1 MKRNF
6 SFYVARRYMF
16 SKKSVGAINVI
27 SFISV
32 TGVAVATMALVIV
45 LSVFNGFHDLVASLF
60 TNFDPQIE
68 VVPAKGKTVNADAP
82 ELDKIRHLNFVDVA
96 TDVVEDQAIAVYGD
110 RQRMVTVMGVDEN
123 FDQLTRIG
131 DILYG
136 EGDFTLRVANL
147 YFGVPG
153 IRLAQDMGL
162 GARWADYLKIYAP
175 VRQGQ
180 LTDLDTPT
188 DGFVVDSLLSPGVV
202 FAVNQNKYDRD
213 RIITSIYFARQ
224 LFDQDGMLSSLQL
237 RLKPGTD
244 LAEAK
249 QEIKAAAGE
258 NFRVLDRFEQQE
270 DTFRIMQI
278 EKVLAYVFLTFILI
292 VACFNIISSLS
303 MLIIDKKDDINTLHN
318 LGASD
323 RQIVS
328 IFLYEGRIISA
339 VGALIGIGLGLAL
352 CGLQQAFGFVK
363 MGDSSGT
370 FIVNAYPRERSLRGC
385 ARSVHHRHPDRMGG
399 VVDSGAPSAPSDNGQ
414 KSNNINKSKE
424 NNEQETLFDSSSCC
438 PACRSD
444 GSSNANR
451 QRTDCAACGKGERR
465 TGCHPQRGLLEDD
478 FGFGV

>member
-32 TGVAVATMALVIV
+32 AGVAVGTMALVIV

-68 VVPAKGKTVNADAP
+68 VVPVKGKTVNADAP
-82 ELDKIRHLNFVDVA
+82 ELDRIRHLDFVDVA

-123 FDQLTRIG
+123 FDQLTNIS

-136 EGDFTLRVANL
+136 DGDFTLRVANL

-153 IRLAQDMGL
+153 IRLAQDLGL

-175 VRQGQ
+175 VRRGQ

-202 FAVNQNKYDRD
+202 YAVNQNKYDRD

-244 LAEAK
+244 LSTAK
-249 QEIKAAAGE
+249 REIKAAAGE
-258 NFRVLDRFEQQE
+258 KFRVLDRFEQQA

-303 MLIIDKKDDINTLHN
+303 MLIIDKKNDINTLHN
-318 LGASD
+318 LGAND
-323 RQIVS
+323 RQIQS

-363 MGDSSGT
+363 MGESSGT
-370 FIVNAYPRERSLRGC
+370 FIVNAYPV
-385 ARSVHHRHPDRMGG
+385 SVHYWDVL
-399 VVDSGAPSAPSDNGQ
+399 VVFITVILIGWAASW
-414 KSNNINKSKE
+414 I
-424 NNEQETLFDSSSCC
+424 
-438 PACRSD
+438 PARRLRKQIL
-444 GSSNANR
+444 NR
-451 QRTDCAACGKGERR
+451 IT
-465 TGCHPQRGLLEDD
+465 TS
-478 FGFGV
+478 

>member
-1 MKRNF
+1 MSTSQHLNISTSQHNTISTPQHFTITTHKIMKRNF

-32 TGVAVATMALVIV
+32 AGVAVGTMALVIV

-68 VVPAKGKTVNADAP
+68 VVPVKGKTINADAP
-82 ELDKIRHLNFVDVA
+82 ELDRIRHLDFVDVA

-123 FDQLTRIG
+123 FDQLTNIS

-136 EGDFTLRVANL
+136 DGDFTLRVANL

-153 IRLAQDMGL
+153 IRLAQDLGL
-162 GARWADYLKIYAP
+162 GARWTDYLKIYAP
-175 VRQGQ
+175 VRRGQ

-202 FAVNQNKYDRD
+202 YAVNQNKYDRD

-244 LAEAK
+244 LSTAK
-249 QEIKAAAGE
+249 RGIKAAAGE
-258 NFRVLDRFEQQE
+258 KFRVLDRFEQQA

-303 MLIIDKKDDINTLHN
+303 MLIIDKKNDINTLHN
-318 LGASD
+318 LGAND
-323 RQIVS
+323 RQIQS

-363 MGDSSGT
+363 MGESSGT
-370 FIVNAYPRERSLRGC
+370 FIVNAYPV
-385 ARSVHHRHPDRMGG
+385 SVHYWDVF
-399 VVDSGAPSAPSDNGQ
+399 VVFITVILIGWAASW
-414 KSNNINKSKE
+414 I
-424 NNEQETLFDSSSCC
+424 
-438 PACRSD
+438 PARRLRKQIL
-444 GSSNANR
+444 NR
-451 QRTDCAACGKGERR
+451 IT
-465 TGCHPQRGLLEDD
+465 TP
-478 FGFGV
+478 

>member
-6 SFYVARRYMF
+6 SFYIARRYMF

-32 TGVAVATMALVIV
+32 AGVAVGTMALVIV

-68 VVPAKGKTVNADAP
+68 VVPLKGKTINADAP
-82 ELDKIRHLNFVDVA
+82 ELDKIRHLDFVDVA

-123 FDQLTRIG
+123 FDQLTNIG

-136 EGDFTLRVANL
+136 DGDFTLRVANL

-153 IRLAQDMGL
+153 IRLAQDLGL

-175 VRQGQ
+175 VRRGQ

-202 FAVNQNKYDRD
+202 YAVNQNKYDRD

-244 LAEAK
+244 LGTAK
-249 QEIKAAAGE
+249 KEIKAAAGE
-258 NFRVLDRFEQQE
+258 KFRVLDRFEQQA

-303 MLIIDKKDDINTLHN
+303 MLIIDKKNDINTLHN
-318 LGASD
+318 LGAND

-363 MGDSSGT
+363 MGESSGT
-370 FIVNAYPRERSLRGC
+370 FIVNAYPV
-385 ARSVHHRHPDRMGG
+385 SVHYWDVL
-399 VVDSGAPSAPSDNGQ
+399 VVFVTVILIGWAASW
-414 KSNNINKSKE
+414 I
-424 NNEQETLFDSSSCC
+424 
-438 PACRSD
+438 PARRLRKQIL
-444 GSSNANR
+444 NR
-451 QRTDCAACGKGERR
+451 IT
-465 TGCHPQRGLLEDD
+465 TP
-478 FGFGV
+478 

>member
-1 MKRNF
+1 MLKRNF

-32 TGVAVATMALVIV
+32 AGVAVGTMALVIV

-68 VVPAKGKTVNADAP
+68 VVPVKGKTINADAP
-82 ELDKIRHLNFVDVA
+82 ELDRIRNLDFVDVA

-123 FDQLTRIG
+123 FDQLTNIS

-136 EGDFTLRVANL
+136 DGDFTLRVANL

-153 IRLAQDMGL
+153 IRLAQDLGL
-162 GARWADYLKIYAP
+162 GARWTDYLKIYAP
-175 VRQGQ
+175 VRRGQ

-202 FAVNQNKYDRD
+202 YAVNQNKYDRD

-244 LAEAK
+244 LSTAK
-249 QEIKAAAGE
+249 REIKAAAGE
-258 NFRVLDRFEQQE
+258 KFRVLDRFEQQA

-303 MLIIDKKDDINTLHN
+303 MLIIDKKNDINTLHN
-318 LGASD
+318 LGAND
-323 RQIVS
+323 RQIQS

-363 MGDSSGT
+363 MGESSGT
-370 FIVNAYPRERSLRGC
+370 FIVNAYPV
-385 ARSVHHRHPDRMGG
+385 SVHYWDVL
-399 VVDSGAPSAPSDNGQ
+399 VVFITVILIGWAASW
-414 KSNNINKSKE
+414 I
-424 NNEQETLFDSSSCC
+424 
-438 PACRSD
+438 PARRLRKQIL
-444 GSSNANR
+444 NR
-451 QRTDCAACGKGERR
+451 IT
-465 TGCHPQRGLLEDD
+465 TP
-478 FGFGV
+478 

>member
-32 TGVAVATMALVIV
+32 AGVAVGTMALVIV

-68 VVPAKGKTVNADAP
+68 VVPVKGKTINADAP
-82 ELDKIRHLNFVDVA
+82 ELDRIRHLDFVDVA

-123 FDQLTRIG
+123 FDQLTNIS
-131 DILYG
+131 DILDG
-136 EGDFTLRVANL
+136 DGDFTLRVANL

-153 IRLAQDMGL
+153 IRLAQDLGL

-175 VRQGQ
+175 VRRGQ

-202 FAVNQNKYDRD
+202 YAVNQNKYDRD

-244 LAEAK
+244 LSTAK
-249 QEIKAAAGE
+249 REIKAAAGE
-258 NFRVLDRFEQQE
+258 KFRVLDRFEQQA

-303 MLIIDKKDDINTLHN
+303 MLIIDKKNDINTLHN
-318 LGASD
+318 LGAND
-323 RQIVS
+323 RQIQS

-363 MGDSSGT
+363 MGESSGT
-370 FIVNAYPRERSLRGC
+370 FIVNAYPV
-385 ARSVHHRHPDRMGG
+385 SVHYWDVL
-399 VVDSGAPSAPSDNGQ
+399 VVFITVILIGWAASW
-414 KSNNINKSKE
+414 I
-424 NNEQETLFDSSSCC
+424 
-438 PACRSD
+438 PARRLRKQIL
-444 GSSNANR
+444 NR
-451 QRTDCAACGKGERR
+451 IT
-465 TGCHPQRGLLEDD
+465 TP
-478 FGFGV
+478 

>member
-32 TGVAVATMALVIV
+32 AGVAVGTMALVIV

-68 VVPAKGKTVNADAP
+68 VVPVKGKTINADAP
-82 ELDKIRHLNFVDVA
+82 ELDRIRHLDFVDVA

-123 FDQLTRIG
+123 FDQLTNIG

-136 EGDFTLRVANL
+136 DGDFTLRVANL

-153 IRLAQDMGL
+153 IRLAQDLGL

-175 VRQGQ
+175 VRRGQ

-202 FAVNQNKYDRD
+202 YAVNQNKYDRD

-244 LAEAK
+244 LSTAK
-249 QEIKAAAGE
+249 REIKAAAGE
-258 NFRVLDRFEQQE
+258 KFRVLDRFEQQA

-303 MLIIDKKDDINTLHN
+303 MLIIDKKNDINTLHN
-318 LGASD
+318 LGAND
-323 RQIVS
+323 RQIQS

-363 MGDSSGT
+363 MGESSGT
-370 FIVNAYPRERSLRGC
+370 FIVNAYPV
-385 ARSVHHRHPDRMGG
+385 SVHYWDVL
-399 VVDSGAPSAPSDNGQ
+399 VVFVTVILIGWAASW
-414 KSNNINKSKE
+414 I
-424 NNEQETLFDSSSCC
+424 
-438 PACRSD
+438 PARRLRKQIL
-444 GSSNANR
+444 NR
-451 QRTDCAACGKGERR
+451 IT
-465 TGCHPQRGLLEDD
+465 TS
-478 FGFGV
+478 

>member
-32 TGVAVATMALVIV
+32 AGVAVGTMALVIV

-68 VVPAKGKTVNADAP
+68 VVPVKGKTINADAP
-82 ELDKIRHLNFVDVA
+82 ELDRIRHLDFVDVA

-123 FDQLTRIG
+123 FDQLTNIS

-136 EGDFTLRVANL
+136 DGDFTLRVANL

-153 IRLAQDMGL
+153 IRLAQDLGL

-175 VRQGQ
+175 VRRGQ

-202 FAVNQNKYDRD
+202 YAVNQNKYDRD

-237 RLKPGTD
+237 RLKPDTD
-244 LAEAK
+244 LSTAK
-249 QEIKAAAGE
+249 REIKEAAGE
-258 NFRVLDRFEQQE
+258 KFRVLDRFEQQA

-303 MLIIDKKDDINTLHN
+303 MLIIDKKNDINTLHN
-318 LGASD
+318 LGAND
-323 RQIVS
+323 RQIQS

-363 MGDSSGT
+363 MGESSGT
-370 FIVNAYPRERSLRGC
+370 FIVNAYPV
-385 ARSVHHRHPDRMGG
+385 SVHYWDVL
-399 VVDSGAPSAPSDNGQ
+399 VVFITVILIGWAASW
-414 KSNNINKSKE
+414 I
-424 NNEQETLFDSSSCC
+424 
-438 PACRSD
+438 PARRLRKQIL
-444 GSSNANR
+444 NR
-451 QRTDCAACGKGERR
+451 IT
-465 TGCHPQRGLLEDD
+465 TP
-478 FGFGV
+478 

>member
-32 TGVAVATMALVIV
+32 AGVAVGTMALVIV

-68 VVPAKGKTVNADAP
+68 VVPVKGKTINADAP
-82 ELDKIRHLNFVDVA
+82 ELDRIRHLDFVDVA

-123 FDQLTRIG
+123 FDQLTNIS

-136 EGDFTLRVANL
+136 DGDFTLRVANL

-153 IRLAQDMGL
+153 IRLAQDLGL
-162 GARWADYLKIYAP
+162 GTRWTDYLKIYAP
-175 VRQGQ
+175 VRRGQ

-202 FAVNQNKYDRD
+202 YAVNQNKYDRD

-249 QEIKAAAGE
+249 REIKAAAGE
-258 NFRVLDRFEQQE
+258 KFRVLDRFEQQA

-303 MLIIDKKDDINTLHN
+303 MLIIDKKNDINTLHN
-318 LGASD
+318 LGAND
-323 RQIVS
+323 RQIQS

-363 MGDSSGT
+363 MGESSGT
-370 FIVNAYPRERSLRGC
+370 FIVNAYPV
-385 ARSVHHRHPDRMGG
+385 SVHYWDVL
-399 VVDSGAPSAPSDNGQ
+399 VVFITVILIGWAASW
-414 KSNNINKSKE
+414 I
-424 NNEQETLFDSSSCC
+424 
-438 PACRSD
+438 PARRLRKQIL
-444 GSSNANR
+444 NR
-451 QRTDCAACGKGERR
+451 IT
-465 TGCHPQRGLLEDD
+465 TP
-478 FGFGV
+478 

>member
-1 MKRNF
+1 MLKRNF

-32 TGVAVATMALVIV
+32 AGVAVGTMALVIV

-68 VVPAKGKTVNADAP
+68 VVPVKGKTINADAP
-82 ELDKIRHLNFVDVA
+82 ELDRIRHLDFVDVA

-110 RQRMVTVMGVDEN
+110 HQRMVTVMGVDEN
-123 FDQLTRIG
+123 FDQLTNIS

-136 EGDFTLRVANL
+136 DGDFTLRVANL

-153 IRLAQDMGL
+153 IRLAQDLGL

-175 VRQGQ
+175 VRRGQ

-202 FAVNQNKYDRD
+202 YAVNQNKYDRD

-244 LAEAK
+244 LGAAK
-249 QEIKAAAGE
+249 KEIKAAAGE
-258 NFRVLDRFEQQE
+258 RFRVLDRFEQQA

-303 MLIIDKKDDINTLHN
+303 MLIIDKKNDINTLHN
-318 LGASD
+318 LGAND

-363 MGDSSGT
+363 MGESSGT
-370 FIVNAYPRERSLRGC
+370 FIVNAYPV
-385 ARSVHHRHPDRMGG
+385 SVHYWDVL
-399 VVDSGAPSAPSDNGQ
+399 VVFITVILIGWAASW
-414 KSNNINKSKE
+414 I
-424 NNEQETLFDSSSCC
+424 
-438 PACRSD
+438 PARRLRKQIL
-444 GSSNANR
+444 NR
-451 QRTDCAACGKGERR
+451 IT
-465 TGCHPQRGLLEDD
+465 TP
-478 FGFGV
+478 

>member
-32 TGVAVATMALVIV
+32 AGVAVGTMALVIV

-68 VVPAKGKTVNADAP
+68 VVPLKGKTINADAP
-82 ELDKIRHLNFVDVA
+82 ELDRIRHLDFVDVA

-123 FDQLTRIG
+123 FDQLTNIG

-136 EGDFTLRVANL
+136 DGDFTLRVANL

-153 IRLAQDMGL
+153 IRLAQDLGL

-175 VRQGQ
+175 VRRGQ

-202 FAVNQNKYDRD
+202 YAVNQNKYDRD

-244 LAEAK
+244 LSTAK
-249 QEIKAAAGE
+249 REIKAAAGE
-258 NFRVLDRFEQQE
+258 KFRVLDRFEQQA

-303 MLIIDKKDDINTLHN
+303 MLIIDKKNDINTLHN
-318 LGASD
+318 LGAND
-323 RQIVS
+323 RQIQS

-363 MGDSSGT
+363 MGESSGT
-370 FIVNAYPRERSLRGC
+370 FIVNAYPV
-385 ARSVHHRHPDRMGG
+385 SVHYWDVL
-399 VVDSGAPSAPSDNGQ
+399 VVFITVILIGWAASW
-414 KSNNINKSKE
+414 I
-424 NNEQETLFDSSSCC
+424 
-438 PACRSD
+438 PARRLRKQIL
-444 GSSNANR
+444 NR
-451 QRTDCAACGKGERR
+451 IT
-465 TGCHPQRGLLEDD
+465 TP
-478 FGFGV
+478 

>member
-32 TGVAVATMALVIV
+32 AGVAVGTMALVIV

-68 VVPAKGKTVNADAP
+68 VVPVKGKTINADAP
-82 ELDKIRHLNFVDVA
+82 ELDRIRHLDFVDVA

-123 FDQLTRIG
+123 FDLLTNIS

-136 EGDFTLRVANL
+136 DGDFTLRVANL

-153 IRLAQDMGL
+153 IRLAQDLGL
-162 GARWADYLKIYAP
+162 GARWTDYLKIYAP
-175 VRQGQ
+175 VRRGQ

-202 FAVNQNKYDRD
+202 YAVNQNKYDRD

-244 LAEAK
+244 LSTAK
-249 QEIKAAAGE
+249 REIKAAAGE
-258 NFRVLDRFEQQE
+258 KFRVLDRFEQQA

-303 MLIIDKKDDINTLHN
+303 MLIIDKKNDINTLHN
-318 LGASD
+318 LGAND
-323 RQIVS
+323 RQIQS

-363 MGDSSGT
+363 MGESSGT
-370 FIVNAYPRERSLRGC
+370 FIVNAYPV
-385 ARSVHHRHPDRMGG
+385 SVHYWDVL
-399 VVDSGAPSAPSDNGQ
+399 VVFITVILIGWAASW
-414 KSNNINKSKE
+414 I
-424 NNEQETLFDSSSCC
+424 
-438 PACRSD
+438 PARRLRKQIL
-444 GSSNANR
+444 NR
-451 QRTDCAACGKGERR
+451 IT
-465 TGCHPQRGLLEDD
+465 TP
-478 FGFGV
+478 

>member
-32 TGVAVATMALVIV
+32 AGVAVGTMALVIV

-68 VVPAKGKTVNADAP
+68 VVPVKGKTINADAP
-82 ELDKIRHLNFVDVA
+82 ELDRIRHLDFVDVA

-123 FDQLTRIG
+123 FDQLTNIS

-136 EGDFTLRVANL
+136 DGDFTLRVANL

-153 IRLAQDMGL
+153 IRLAQDLGL

-175 VRQGQ
+175 VRRGQ

-202 FAVNQNKYDRD
+202 YAVNQNKYDRD

-244 LAEAK
+244 LSTAK
-249 QEIKAAAGE
+249 REIRAAAGE
-258 NFRVLDRFEQQE
+258 KFRVLDRFEQQA

-303 MLIIDKKDDINTLHN
+303 MLIIDKKNDINTLHN
-318 LGASD
+318 LGAND
-323 RQIVS
+323 RQIQS

-363 MGDSSGT
+363 MGESSGT
-370 FIVNAYPRERSLRGC
+370 FIVNAYPV
-385 ARSVHHRHPDRMGG
+385 SVHYWDVL
-399 VVDSGAPSAPSDNGQ
+399 VVFITVILIGWAASW
-414 KSNNINKSKE
+414 I
-424 NNEQETLFDSSSCC
+424 
-438 PACRSD
+438 PARRLRKQIL
-444 GSSNANR
+444 NR
-451 QRTDCAACGKGERR
+451 IT
-465 TGCHPQRGLLEDD
+465 TS
-478 FGFGV
+478 

>member
-32 TGVAVATMALVIV
+32 AGVAVGTMALVIV

-68 VVPAKGKTVNADAP
+68 VVPVKGKTVNADAP
-82 ELDKIRHLNFVDVA
+82 ELDRIRHLDFVDVA

-123 FDQLTRIG
+123 FDQLTNIS

-136 EGDFTLRVANL
+136 DGDFTLRVANL

-153 IRLAQDMGL
+153 IRLAQDLGL

-175 VRQGQ
+175 VRRGQ

-202 FAVNQNKYDRD
+202 YAVNQNKYDRD

-244 LAEAK
+244 LSTAK
-249 QEIKAAAGE
+249 REIKAAAGE
-258 NFRVLDRFEQQE
+258 KFRVLDRFEQQA

-303 MLIIDKKDDINTLHN
+303 MLIIDKKNDINTLHN
-318 LGASD
+318 LGAND
-323 RQIVS
+323 RQIQS

-363 MGDSSGT
+363 MGESSGT
-370 FIVNAYPRERSLRGC
+370 FIVNAYPV
-385 ARSVHHRHPDRMGG
+385 SVHYWDVL
-399 VVDSGAPSAPSDNGQ
+399 VVFITVILIGWAASW
-414 KSNNINKSKE
+414 I
-424 NNEQETLFDSSSCC
+424 
-438 PACRSD
+438 PARRLRKQIL
-444 GSSNANR
+444 NR
-451 QRTDCAACGKGERR
+451 IT
-465 TGCHPQRGLLEDD
+465 TP
-478 FGFGV
+478 

>member
-32 TGVAVATMALVIV
+32 AGVAVGTMALVIV

-68 VVPAKGKTVNADAP
+68 VVPVKGKTINADAP
-82 ELDKIRHLNFVDVA
+82 ELDRIRHLDFVDVA

-123 FDQLTRIG
+123 FDQLTNIS

-136 EGDFTLRVANL
+136 DGDFTLRVANL

-153 IRLAQDMGL
+153 IRLAQDLGL

-175 VRQGQ
+175 VRRGQ

-202 FAVNQNKYDRD
+202 YAVNQNKYDRD

-244 LAEAK
+244 LSTAK
-249 QEIKAAAGE
+249 REIKAAAGE
-258 NFRVLDRFEQQE
+258 KFRVLDRFEQQA

-318 LGASD
+318 LGAND
-323 RQIVS
+323 RQIQS

-363 MGDSSGT
+363 MGESSGT
-370 FIVNAYPRERSLRGC
+370 FIVNAYPV
-385 ARSVHHRHPDRMGG
+385 SVHYWDVL
-399 VVDSGAPSAPSDNGQ
+399 VVFVTVILIGWAASW
-414 KSNNINKSKE
+414 I
-424 NNEQETLFDSSSCC
+424 
-438 PACRSD
+438 PARRLRKQIL
-444 GSSNANR
+444 NR
-451 QRTDCAACGKGERR
+451 IT
-465 TGCHPQRGLLEDD
+465 TP
-478 FGFGV
+478 

>member
-1 MKRNF
+1 MLKRNF

-32 TGVAVATMALVIV
+32 AGVAVGTMALVIV

-68 VVPAKGKTVNADAP
+68 VVPVKGKTINADAP
-82 ELDKIRHLNFVDVA
+82 ELDRIRHLDFVDVA

-123 FDQLTRIG
+123 FDQLTNIG

-136 EGDFTLRVANL
+136 DGDFTLRVANL

-153 IRLAQDMGL
+153 IRLAQDLGL

-175 VRQGQ
+175 VRRGQ

-202 FAVNQNKYDRD
+202 YAVNQNKYDRD

-244 LAEAK
+244 LSTAK
-249 QEIKAAAGE
+249 REIKAAAGE
-258 NFRVLDRFEQQE
+258 KFRVLDRFEQQA

-303 MLIIDKKDDINTLHN
+303 MLIIDKKNDINTLHN
-318 LGASD
+318 LGAND
-323 RQIVS
+323 RQIQS

-363 MGDSSGT
+363 MGESSGT
-370 FIVNAYPRERSLRGC
+370 FIVNAYPV
-385 ARSVHHRHPDRMGG
+385 SVHYWDVL
-399 VVDSGAPSAPSDNGQ
+399 VVFITVILIGWAASW
-414 KSNNINKSKE
+414 I
-424 NNEQETLFDSSSCC
+424 
-438 PACRSD
+438 PARRLRKQIL
-444 GSSNANR
+444 NR
-451 QRTDCAACGKGERR
+451 IT
-465 TGCHPQRGLLEDD
+465 TP
-478 FGFGV
+478 

>member
-32 TGVAVATMALVIV
+32 AGVAVGTMALVIV

-68 VVPAKGKTVNADAP
+68 VVPLKGKTINADAP
-82 ELDKIRHLNFVDVA
+82 ELDRIRHLNFVDVA

-123 FDQLTRIG
+123 FDQLTNIG

-136 EGDFTLRVANL
+136 DGDFTLRVANL

-153 IRLAQDMGL
+153 IRLAQDLGL

-175 VRQGQ
+175 VRRGQ

-202 FAVNQNKYDRD
+202 YAVNQNKYDRD

-244 LAEAK
+244 LGAAK
-249 QEIKAAAGE
+249 KEIKAAAGE
-258 NFRVLDRFEQQE
+258 KFRVLDRFEQQA

-303 MLIIDKKDDINTLHN
+303 MLIIDKKNDINTLHN
-318 LGASD
+318 LGAND
-323 RQIVS
+323 RQIQS

-363 MGDSSGT
+363 MGESSGT
-370 FIVNAYPRERSLRGC
+370 FIVNAYPV
-385 ARSVHHRHPDRMGG
+385 SVHYWDVL
-399 VVDSGAPSAPSDNGQ
+399 VVFITVILIGWAASW
-414 KSNNINKSKE
+414 I
-424 NNEQETLFDSSSCC
+424 
-438 PACRSD
+438 PARRLRKQIL
-444 GSSNANR
+444 NR
-451 QRTDCAACGKGERR
+451 IT
-465 TGCHPQRGLLEDD
+465 TP
-478 FGFGV
+478 

>member
-32 TGVAVATMALVIV
+32 AGVAVGTMALVIV

-68 VVPAKGKTVNADAP
+68 VVPVKGKTINADAP
-82 ELDKIRHLNFVDVA
+82 ELDRIRHLNFVDVA

-123 FDQLTRIG
+123 FDQLTNIS

-136 EGDFTLRVANL
+136 DGDFTLRVANL

-153 IRLAQDMGL
+153 IRLAQDLGL

-175 VRQGQ
+175 VRRGQ

-202 FAVNQNKYDRD
+202 YAVNQNKYDRD

-244 LAEAK
+244 LSTAK
-249 QEIKAAAGE
+249 REIKAAAGE
-258 NFRVLDRFEQQE
+258 KFRVLDRFEQQA
-270 DTFRIMQI
+270 DTFRIMRI

-303 MLIIDKKDDINTLHN
+303 MLIIDKKNDINTLHN
-318 LGASD
+318 LGAND
-323 RQIVS
+323 RQIQS

-363 MGDSSGT
+363 MGESSGT
-370 FIVNAYPRERSLRGC
+370 FIVNAYPV
-385 ARSVHHRHPDRMGG
+385 SVHYWDVL
-399 VVDSGAPSAPSDNGQ
+399 VVFITVILIGWAASW
-414 KSNNINKSKE
+414 I
-424 NNEQETLFDSSSCC
+424 
-438 PACRSD
+438 PARRLRKQIL
-444 GSSNANR
+444 NR
-451 QRTDCAACGKGERR
+451 IT
-465 TGCHPQRGLLEDD
+465 TP
-478 FGFGV
+478 

>member
-1 MKRNF
+1 
-6 SFYVARRYMF
+6 MF

-32 TGVAVATMALVIV
+32 AGVAVGTMALVIV

-68 VVPAKGKTVNADAP
+68 VVPVKGKTINADAP
-82 ELDKIRHLNFVDVA
+82 ELDRIRHLDFVDVA

-123 FDQLTRIG
+123 FDQLTNIS

-136 EGDFTLRVANL
+136 DGDFTLRVANL

-153 IRLAQDMGL
+153 IRLAQDLGL

-175 VRQGQ
+175 VRRGQ

-202 FAVNQNKYDRD
+202 YAVNQNKYDRD

-244 LAEAK
+244 LSTAK
-249 QEIKAAAGE
+249 CEIRAAAGE
-258 NFRVLDRFEQQE
+258 KFRVLDRFEQQA

-303 MLIIDKKDDINTLHN
+303 MLIIDKKNDINTLHN
-318 LGASD
+318 LGAND
-323 RQIVS
+323 RQIQS

-363 MGDSSGT
+363 MGESSGT
-370 FIVNAYPRERSLRGC
+370 FIVNAYPV
-385 ARSVHHRHPDRMGG
+385 SVHYWDVL
-399 VVDSGAPSAPSDNGQ
+399 VVFITVILIGWAASW
-414 KSNNINKSKE
+414 I
-424 NNEQETLFDSSSCC
+424 
-438 PACRSD
+438 PARRLRKQIL
-444 GSSNANR
+444 NR
-451 QRTDCAACGKGERR
+451 IT
-465 TGCHPQRGLLEDD
+465 TP
-478 FGFGV
+478 

>member
-32 TGVAVATMALVIV
+32 AGVAVGTMALVIV

-68 VVPAKGKTVNADAP
+68 VMPVKGKTINADAP
-82 ELDKIRHLNFVDVA
+82 ELDRIRHLDFVDVA

-123 FDQLTRIG
+123 FDQLTNIS

-136 EGDFTLRVANL
+136 DGDFTLRVANL

-153 IRLAQDMGL
+153 IRLAQDLGL
-162 GARWADYLKIYAP
+162 GARWTDYLKIYAP
-175 VRQGQ
+175 VRRGQ

-202 FAVNQNKYDRD
+202 YAVNQNKYDRD

-249 QEIKAAAGE
+249 REIKAAAGE
-258 NFRVLDRFEQQE
+258 KFRVLDRFEQQA

-303 MLIIDKKDDINTLHN
+303 MLIIDKKNDINTLHN
-318 LGASD
+318 LGAND
-323 RQIVS
+323 RQIQS

-363 MGDSSGT
+363 MGESSGT
-370 FIVNAYPRERSLRGC
+370 FIVNAYPV
-385 ARSVHHRHPDRMGG
+385 SVHYWDVL
-399 VVDSGAPSAPSDNGQ
+399 VVFVTVILIGWAASW
-414 KSNNINKSKE
+414 I
-424 NNEQETLFDSSSCC
+424 
-438 PACRSD
+438 PARRLRKQIL
-444 GSSNANR
+444 NR
-451 QRTDCAACGKGERR
+451 IT
-465 TGCHPQRGLLEDD
+465 TP
-478 FGFGV
+478 

>member
-6 SFYVARRYMF
+6 SFYIARRYMF

-32 TGVAVATMALVIV
+32 AGVAVGTMALVIV

-68 VVPAKGKTVNADAP
+68 MVPAKGKTINADAP
-82 ELDKIRHLNFVDVA
+82 ELDKIRHLDFVDVA
-96 TDVVEDQAIAVYGD
+96 TDVVEDQAIAVYGN
-110 RQRMVTVMGVDEN
+110 RQQMVTVMGVDEN
-123 FDQLTRIG
+123 FDQLTNIG

-136 EGDFTLRVANL
+136 DGDFTLRVANL

-175 VRQGQ
+175 VRKGQ

-202 FAVNQNKYDRD
+202 FAVNQAKYDRD

-244 LAEAK
+244 LGTAK
-249 QEIKAAAGE
+249 KEIKAVAGDR
-258 NFRVLDRFEQQE
+258 FRVLDRFEQQA

-278 EKVLAYVFLTFILI
+278 EKILAYVFLTFILI

-303 MLIIDKKDDINTLHN
+303 MLIIDKKDDVQTLRN
-318 LGASD
+318 LGAND
-323 RQIVS
+323 RQIVK

-339 VGALIGIGLGLAL
+339 IGAAVGIGLGLLL
-352 CGLQQAFGFVK
+352 CGLQQAFGIVK
-363 MGDSSGT
+363 MGESSGT
-370 FIVNAYPRERSLRGC
+370 FIVNAYPV
-385 ARSVHHRHPDRMGG
+385 SVHYWDVLWVFVTVIAIGWAASWIPARRLRK
-399 VVDSGAPSAPSDNGQ
+399 Q
-414 KSNNINKSKE
+414 QLNNY
-424 NNEQETLFDSSSCC
+424 
-438 PACRSD
+438 
-444 GSSNANR
+444 
-451 QRTDCAACGKGERR
+451 
-465 TGCHPQRGLLEDD
+465 
-478 FGFGV
+478 

>member
-6 SFYVARRYMF
+6 SFYIARRYMF

-32 TGVAVATMALVIV
+32 AGVAVGTMALVIV

-68 VVPAKGKTVNADAP
+68 VVPVKGKTINADAP
-82 ELDKIRHLNFVDVA
+82 ELDRIRHLDFVDVA

-123 FDQLTRIG
+123 FDQLTNIS

-136 EGDFTLRVANL
+136 DGDFTLRVANL

-153 IRLAQDMGL
+153 IRLAQDLGL
-162 GARWADYLKIYAP
+162 GARWTDYLKIYAP
-175 VRQGQ
+175 VRRGQ

-202 FAVNQNKYDRD
+202 YAVNQNKYDRD

-244 LAEAK
+244 LSTAK
-249 QEIKAAAGE
+249 REIKAAAGE
-258 NFRVLDRFEQQE
+258 KFRVLDRFEQQA

-303 MLIIDKKDDINTLHN
+303 MLIIDKKNDINTLHN
-318 LGASD
+318 LGAND
-323 RQIVS
+323 RQIQS

-363 MGDSSGT
+363 MGESSGT
-370 FIVNAYPRERSLRGC
+370 FIVNAYPV
-385 ARSVHHRHPDRMGG
+385 SVHYWDVL
-399 VVDSGAPSAPSDNGQ
+399 VVFITVILIGWAASW
-414 KSNNINKSKE
+414 I
-424 NNEQETLFDSSSCC
+424 
-438 PACRSD
+438 PARRLRKQIL
-444 GSSNANR
+444 NR
-451 QRTDCAACGKGERR
+451 IT
-465 TGCHPQRGLLEDD
+465 TS
-478 FGFGV
+478 

>member
-1 MKRNF
+1 MLKRNF

-32 TGVAVATMALVIV
+32 AGVAVGTMALVIV

-68 VVPAKGKTVNADAP
+68 VVPVKGKTVNADAP
-82 ELDKIRHLNFVDVA
+82 ELDRIRHLDFVDVA

-123 FDQLTRIG
+123 FDQLTNIS

-136 EGDFTLRVANL
+136 DGDFTLRVANL

-153 IRLAQDMGL
+153 IRLAQDLGL

-175 VRQGQ
+175 VRRGQ

-202 FAVNQNKYDRD
+202 YAVNQNKYDRD

-244 LAEAK
+244 LSTAK
-249 QEIKAAAGE
+249 REIKVAAGE
-258 NFRVLDRFEQQE
+258 KFRVLDRFEQQA

-303 MLIIDKKDDINTLHN
+303 MLIIDKKNDINTLHN
-318 LGASD
+318 LGAND
-323 RQIVS
+323 RQIQS

-363 MGDSSGT
+363 MGESSGT
-370 FIVNAYPRERSLRGC
+370 FIVNAYPV
-385 ARSVHHRHPDRMGG
+385 SVHYWDVL
-399 VVDSGAPSAPSDNGQ
+399 VVFITVILIGWAASW
-414 KSNNINKSKE
+414 I
-424 NNEQETLFDSSSCC
+424 
-438 PACRSD
+438 PARRLRKQIL
-444 GSSNANR
+444 NR
-451 QRTDCAACGKGERR
+451 IT
-465 TGCHPQRGLLEDD
+465 TP
-478 FGFGV
+478 

>member
-32 TGVAVATMALVIV
+32 AGVAVGTMALVIV

-68 VVPAKGKTVNADAP
+68 VVPVKGKTINADAP
-82 ELDKIRHLNFVDVA
+82 ELDRIRHLDFVDVA

-123 FDQLTRIG
+123 FDQLTNIS

-136 EGDFTLRVANL
+136 DGDFTLRVANL

-153 IRLAQDMGL
+153 IRLAQDLGL

-175 VRQGQ
+175 VRRGQ

-202 FAVNQNKYDRD
+202 YAVNQNKYDRD

-224 LFDQDGMLSSLQL
+224 LFDQDGMLSYLQL

-244 LAEAK
+244 LSTAK
-249 QEIKAAAGE
+249 REIKAAAGE
-258 NFRVLDRFEQQE
+258 KFRVLDRFEQQA

-278 EKVLAYVFLTFILI
+278 EKILAYVFLTFILI

-318 LGASD
+318 LGAND
-323 RQIVS
+323 RQIQS

-363 MGDSSGT
+363 MGESSGT
-370 FIVNAYPRERSLRGC
+370 FIVNAYPV
-385 ARSVHHRHPDRMGG
+385 SVHYWDVL
-399 VVDSGAPSAPSDNGQ
+399 VVFITVILIGWAASW
-414 KSNNINKSKE
+414 I
-424 NNEQETLFDSSSCC
+424 
-438 PACRSD
+438 PARRLRKQIL
-444 GSSNANR
+444 NR
-451 QRTDCAACGKGERR
+451 IT
-465 TGCHPQRGLLEDD
+465 TP
-478 FGFGV
+478 

>member
-32 TGVAVATMALVIV
+32 AGVAVGTMALVIV

-68 VVPAKGKTVNADAP
+68 VVPVKGKTINADAP
-82 ELDKIRHLNFVDVA
+82 ELDRIRHLDFVDVA

-123 FDQLTRIG
+123 FDQLTNIS

-136 EGDFTLRVANL
+136 DGDFTLRVANL

-153 IRLAQDMGL
+153 IRLAQDLGL

-175 VRQGQ
+175 VRRGQ

-202 FAVNQNKYDRD
+202 YAVNQNKYDRD

-244 LAEAK
+244 LSTAK
-249 QEIKAAAGE
+249 REIKAAAGE
-258 NFRVLDRFEQQE
+258 KFRVLDRFEQQA

-318 LGASD
+318 LGAND
-323 RQIVS
+323 HQIQS

-363 MGDSSGT
+363 MGESSGT
-370 FIVNAYPRERSLRGC
+370 FIVNAYPV
-385 ARSVHHRHPDRMGG
+385 SVHYWDVL
-399 VVDSGAPSAPSDNGQ
+399 VVFITVILIGWAASW
-414 KSNNINKSKE
+414 I
-424 NNEQETLFDSSSCC
+424 
-438 PACRSD
+438 PARRLRKQIL
-444 GSSNANR
+444 NR
-451 QRTDCAACGKGERR
+451 IT
-465 TGCHPQRGLLEDD
+465 TP
-478 FGFGV
+478 

>member
-32 TGVAVATMALVIV
+32 AGVAVGTMALVIV

-68 VVPAKGKTVNADAP
+68 VMPVKGKTINADAP
-82 ELDKIRHLNFVDVA
+82 ELDRIRHLDFVDVA

-123 FDQLTRIG
+123 FDQLTNIS

-136 EGDFTLRVANL
+136 DGDFTLRVANL

-153 IRLAQDMGL
+153 IRLAQDLGL
-162 GARWADYLKIYAP
+162 GARWTDYLKIYAP
-175 VRQGQ
+175 VRRGQ

-202 FAVNQNKYDRD
+202 YAVNQNKYDRD

-244 LAEAK
+244 LSTAK
-249 QEIKAAAGE
+249 REIKAAAGE
-258 NFRVLDRFEQQE
+258 KFRVLDRFEQQA

-303 MLIIDKKDDINTLHN
+303 MLIIDKKNDINTLHN
-318 LGASD
+318 LGAND
-323 RQIVS
+323 RQIQS

-363 MGDSSGT
+363 MGESSGT
-370 FIVNAYPRERSLRGC
+370 FIVNAYPV
-385 ARSVHHRHPDRMGG
+385 SVHYWDVL
-399 VVDSGAPSAPSDNGQ
+399 VVFITVILIGWAASW
-414 KSNNINKSKE
+414 I
-424 NNEQETLFDSSSCC
+424 
-438 PACRSD
+438 PARRLRKQIL
-444 GSSNANR
+444 NR
-451 QRTDCAACGKGERR
+451 IT
-465 TGCHPQRGLLEDD
+465 TP
-478 FGFGV
+478 

>member
-32 TGVAVATMALVIV
+32 AGVAVGTMALVIV

-68 VVPAKGKTVNADAP
+68 VVPVKGKTVNADAP
-82 ELDKIRHLNFVDVA
+82 ELDRIRHLNFVDVA

-123 FDQLTRIG
+123 FDQLTNIS

-136 EGDFTLRVANL
+136 DGDFTLRVANL

-153 IRLAQDMGL
+153 IRLAQDLGL

-175 VRQGQ
+175 VRRGQ

-202 FAVNQNKYDRD
+202 YAVNQNKYDRD

-244 LAEAK
+244 LSTAK
-249 QEIKAAAGE
+249 REIKAAAGE
-258 NFRVLDRFEQQE
+258 KFRVLDRFEQQA

-303 MLIIDKKDDINTLHN
+303 MLIIDKKNDINTLHN
-318 LGASD
+318 LGAND
-323 RQIVS
+323 RQIRS

-363 MGDSSGT
+363 MGESSGT
-370 FIVNAYPRERSLRGC
+370 FIVNAYPV
-385 ARSVHHRHPDRMGG
+385 SVHYWDVL
-399 VVDSGAPSAPSDNGQ
+399 VVFITVILIGWAASW
-414 KSNNINKSKE
+414 I
-424 NNEQETLFDSSSCC
+424 
-438 PACRSD
+438 PARRLRKQIL
-444 GSSNANR
+444 NR
-451 QRTDCAACGKGERR
+451 IT
-465 TGCHPQRGLLEDD
+465 TP
-478 FGFGV
+478 

>member
-6 SFYVARRYMF
+6 SFYIARRYMF

-32 TGVAVATMALVIV
+32 AGVAVGTMALVIV

-68 VVPAKGKTVNADAP
+68 VVPLKGKTINADAP
-82 ELDKIRHLNFVDVA
+82 ELDKIRHLDFVDVA

-123 FDQLTRIG
+123 FDQLTNIS

-136 EGDFTLRVANL
+136 DGDFTLRVANL

-153 IRLAQDMGL
+153 IRLAQDLGL

-175 VRQGQ
+175 VRRGQ

-202 FAVNQNKYDRD
+202 YAVNQNKYDRD

-244 LAEAK
+244 LSTAK
-249 QEIKAAAGE
+249 REIKAAAGE
-258 NFRVLDRFEQQE
+258 KFRVLDRFEQQA

-303 MLIIDKKDDINTLHN
+303 MLIIDKKNDINTLHN
-318 LGASD
+318 LGAND
-323 RQIVS
+323 RQIQS

-363 MGDSSGT
+363 MGESSGT
-370 FIVNAYPRERSLRGC
+370 FIVNAYPV
-385 ARSVHHRHPDRMGG
+385 SVHYWDVL
-399 VVDSGAPSAPSDNGQ
+399 VVFITVILIGWAASW
-414 KSNNINKSKE
+414 I
-424 NNEQETLFDSSSCC
+424 
-438 PACRSD
+438 PARRLRKQIL
-444 GSSNANR
+444 NR
-451 QRTDCAACGKGERR
+451 T
-465 TGCHPQRGLLEDD
+465 TTP
-478 FGFGV
+478 

>member
-32 TGVAVATMALVIV
+32 AGVAVGTMALVIV

-68 VVPAKGKTVNADAP
+68 VVPVKGKTINADAP
-82 ELDKIRHLNFVDVA
+82 ELDRIRHLDFVDVA

-123 FDQLTRIG
+123 FDQLTNIS

-136 EGDFTLRVANL
+136 DGDFTLRVANL

-153 IRLAQDMGL
+153 IRLAQDLGL
-162 GARWADYLKIYAP
+162 GARWTDYLKIYAP
-175 VRQGQ
+175 VRRGQ

-188 DGFVVDSLLSPGVV
+188 DAFVVDSLLSPGVV
-202 FAVNQNKYDRD
+202 YAVNQNKYDRD

-244 LAEAK
+244 LSTAK
-249 QEIKAAAGE
+249 REIKAAAGE
-258 NFRVLDRFEQQE
+258 KFRVLDRFEQQA

-303 MLIIDKKDDINTLHN
+303 MLIIDKKNDINTLHN
-318 LGASD
+318 LGAND
-323 RQIVS
+323 RQIQS

-363 MGDSSGT
+363 MGESSGT
-370 FIVNAYPRERSLRGC
+370 FIVNAYPV
-385 ARSVHHRHPDRMGG
+385 SVHYWDVL
-399 VVDSGAPSAPSDNGQ
+399 VVFITVILIGWAASW
-414 KSNNINKSKE
+414 I
-424 NNEQETLFDSSSCC
+424 
-438 PACRSD
+438 PARRLRKQIL
-444 GSSNANR
+444 NR
-451 QRTDCAACGKGERR
+451 IT
-465 TGCHPQRGLLEDD
+465 TP
-478 FGFGV
+478 

>member
-32 TGVAVATMALVIV
+32 AGVAVGTMALVIV

-68 VVPAKGKTVNADAP
+68 VVPVKGKTINADAP
-82 ELDKIRHLNFVDVA
+82 ELDRIRHLDFVDVA

-123 FDQLTRIG
+123 FDQLTNIS

-136 EGDFTLRVANL
+136 DGDFTLRVANL

-153 IRLAQDMGL
+153 IRLAQDLGL
-162 GARWADYLKIYAP
+162 GARWTDYLKIYAP
-175 VRQGQ
+175 MRRGQ

-202 FAVNQNKYDRD
+202 YAVNQNKYDRD

-244 LAEAK
+244 LSTAK
-249 QEIKAAAGE
+249 REIKAAAGE
-258 NFRVLDRFEQQE
+258 RFRVLDRFEQQA

-303 MLIIDKKDDINTLHN
+303 MLIIDKKNDINTLHN
-318 LGASD
+318 LGAND
-323 RQIVS
+323 RQIQS

-363 MGDSSGT
+363 MGESSGT
-370 FIVNAYPRERSLRGC
+370 FIVNAYPV
-385 ARSVHHRHPDRMGG
+385 SVHYWDVL
-399 VVDSGAPSAPSDNGQ
+399 VVFITVILIGWAASW
-414 KSNNINKSKE
+414 I
-424 NNEQETLFDSSSCC
+424 
-438 PACRSD
+438 PARRLRKQIL
-444 GSSNANR
+444 NR
-451 QRTDCAACGKGERR
+451 IT
-465 TGCHPQRGLLEDD
+465 TP
-478 FGFGV
+478 

>member
-32 TGVAVATMALVIV
+32 AGVAVGTMALVIV

-68 VVPAKGKTVNADAP
+68 VVPVKGKTINADAP
-82 ELDKIRHLNFVDVA
+82 ELDRIRHLDFVDVA

-123 FDQLTRIG
+123 FDQLTNIS

-136 EGDFTLRVANL
+136 DGDFTLRVANL

-153 IRLAQDMGL
+153 IRLAQDLGL
-162 GARWADYLKIYAP
+162 GARWADDLKIYAP
-175 VRQGQ
+175 VRRGQ

-202 FAVNQNKYDRD
+202 YAVNQNKYDRD

-244 LAEAK
+244 LSTAK
-249 QEIKAAAGE
+249 REIKAAAGE
-258 NFRVLDRFEQQE
+258 KFRVLDRFEQQA

-303 MLIIDKKDDINTLHN
+303 MLIIDKKNDINTLHN
-318 LGASD
+318 LGAND
-323 RQIVS
+323 RQIQS

-363 MGDSSGT
+363 MGESSGT
-370 FIVNAYPRERSLRGC
+370 FIVNAYPV
-385 ARSVHHRHPDRMGG
+385 SVHYWDVL
-399 VVDSGAPSAPSDNGQ
+399 VVFITVILIGWAASW
-414 KSNNINKSKE
+414 I
-424 NNEQETLFDSSSCC
+424 
-438 PACRSD
+438 PARRLRKQIL
-444 GSSNANR
+444 NR
-451 QRTDCAACGKGERR
+451 IT
-465 TGCHPQRGLLEDD
+465 TP
-478 FGFGV
+478 

>member
-1 MKRNF
+1 MLKRNF

-32 TGVAVATMALVIV
+32 AGVAVGTMALVIV

-68 VVPAKGKTVNADAP
+68 VVPVKGKTINADAP
-82 ELDKIRHLNFVDVA
+82 ELDRIRHLDFVDVA

-123 FDQLTRIG
+123 FDQLTNIS

-136 EGDFTLRVANL
+136 DGDFTLRVANL

-153 IRLAQDMGL
+153 IRLAQDLGL

-175 VRQGQ
+175 VRRGQ

-202 FAVNQNKYDRD
+202 YAVNQNKYDRD

-244 LAEAK
+244 LSTAK
-249 QEIKAAAGE
+249 REIKAAAGE
-258 NFRVLDRFEQQE
+258 KFRVLDRFEQQA

-370 FIVNAYPRERSLRGC
+370 FIVNAYPV
-385 ARSVHHRHPDRMGG
+385 SVHYVDVLVVFITVILIGWAASWIPARRLRRQIMGRK
-399 VVDSGAPSAPSDNGQ
+399 ATT
-414 KSNNINKSKE
+414 I
-424 NNEQETLFDSSSCC
+424 
-438 PACRSD
+438 
-444 GSSNANR
+444 
-451 QRTDCAACGKGERR
+451 
-465 TGCHPQRGLLEDD
+465 
-478 FGFGV
+478 

>member
-32 TGVAVATMALVIV
+32 AGVAVGTMALVIV

-68 VVPAKGKTVNADAP
+68 VVPVKGKTINADAP
-82 ELDKIRHLNFVDVA
+82 ELDRIRHLNFVDVA

-123 FDQLTRIG
+123 FDQLTNIS

-136 EGDFTLRVANL
+136 DGDFTLRVANL

-153 IRLAQDMGL
+153 IRLAQDLGL

-175 VRQGQ
+175 VRRGQ

-202 FAVNQNKYDRD
+202 YAVNQNKYDRD

-244 LAEAK
+244 LSTAK
-249 QEIKAAAGE
+249 REIKAAAGE
-258 NFRVLDRFEQQE
+258 RFRVLDRFEQQA

-303 MLIIDKKDDINTLHN
+303 MLIIDKKNDINTLHN
-318 LGASD
+318 LGAND
-323 RQIVS
+323 RQIQS

-363 MGDSSGT
+363 MGESSGT
-370 FIVNAYPRERSLRGC
+370 FIVNAYPV
-385 ARSVHHRHPDRMGG
+385 SVHYWDVL
-399 VVDSGAPSAPSDNGQ
+399 VVFITVILIGWAASW
-414 KSNNINKSKE
+414 I
-424 NNEQETLFDSSSCC
+424 
-438 PACRSD
+438 PARRLRKQIL
-444 GSSNANR
+444 NR
-451 QRTDCAACGKGERR
+451 IT
-465 TGCHPQRGLLEDD
+465 TS
-478 FGFGV
+478 

>member
-32 TGVAVATMALVIV
+32 AGVAVGTMALVIV

-68 VVPAKGKTVNADAP
+68 VVPVKGKTINADAP
-82 ELDKIRHLNFVDVA
+82 ELDRIRHLDFVDVA
-96 TDVVEDQAIAVYGD
+96 TDVVEDQAIAVYSD

-123 FDQLTRIG
+123 FDQLTNIS

-136 EGDFTLRVANL
+136 DGDFTLRVANL

-153 IRLAQDMGL
+153 IRLAQDLGL
-162 GARWADYLKIYAP
+162 GARWTDYLKIYAP
-175 VRQGQ
+175 VRRGQ

-202 FAVNQNKYDRD
+202 YAVNQNKYDRD

-244 LAEAK
+244 LGTAK
-249 QEIKAAAGE
+249 REIKAAAGE
-258 NFRVLDRFEQQE
+258 KFRVLDRFEQQA

-303 MLIIDKKDDINTLHN
+303 MLIIDKKNDINTLHN
-318 LGASD
+318 LGAND
-323 RQIVS
+323 RQIQS

-363 MGDSSGT
+363 MGESSGT
-370 FIVNAYPRERSLRGC
+370 FIVNAYPV
-385 ARSVHHRHPDRMGG
+385 SVHYWDVL
-399 VVDSGAPSAPSDNGQ
+399 VVFITVILIGWAASW
-414 KSNNINKSKE
+414 I
-424 NNEQETLFDSSSCC
+424 
-438 PACRSD
+438 PARRLRKQIL
-444 GSSNANR
+444 NR
-451 QRTDCAACGKGERR
+451 IT
-465 TGCHPQRGLLEDD
+465 TS
-478 FGFGV
+478 

>member
-32 TGVAVATMALVIV
+32 AGVAVGTMALVIV

-68 VVPAKGKTVNADAP
+68 VVPVKGKTINADAP
-82 ELDKIRHLNFVDVA
+82 ELDRIRHLDFVDVA
-96 TDVVEDQAIAVYGD
+96 TDVVEDQAIAVYSD

-123 FDQLTRIG
+123 FDQLTNIS

-136 EGDFTLRVANL
+136 DGDFTLRVANL

-153 IRLAQDMGL
+153 IRLAQDLGL
-162 GARWADYLKIYAP
+162 GARWADYLKVYAP
-175 VRQGQ
+175 VRRGQ

-202 FAVNQNKYDRD
+202 YAVNQNKYDRD

-244 LAEAK
+244 LSTAK
-249 QEIKAAAGE
+249 REIKAAAGE
-258 NFRVLDRFEQQE
+258 KFRVLDRFEQQA

-318 LGASD
+318 LGAND
-323 RQIVS
+323 RQIQS

-363 MGDSSGT
+363 MGESSGT
-370 FIVNAYPRERSLRGC
+370 FIVNAYPV
-385 ARSVHHRHPDRMGG
+385 SVHYWDVL
-399 VVDSGAPSAPSDNGQ
+399 VVFITVILIGWAASW
-414 KSNNINKSKE
+414 I
-424 NNEQETLFDSSSCC
+424 
-438 PACRSD
+438 PARRLRKQIL
-444 GSSNANR
+444 NR
-451 QRTDCAACGKGERR
+451 IT
-465 TGCHPQRGLLEDD
+465 TP
-478 FGFGV
+478 

>member
-1 MKRNF
+1 
-6 SFYVARRYMF
+6 
-16 SKKSVGAINVI
+16 
-27 SFISV
+27 
-32 TGVAVATMALVIV
+32 MALVIV

-68 VVPAKGKTVNADAP
+68 VVPVKGKTINADAP
-82 ELDKIRHLNFVDVA
+82 ELDRIRHLDFVDVA

-123 FDQLTRIG
+123 FDQLTNIS

-136 EGDFTLRVANL
+136 DGDFTLRVANL

-153 IRLAQDMGL
+153 IRLAQDLGL

-175 VRQGQ
+175 VRRGQ

-202 FAVNQNKYDRD
+202 YAVNQNKYDRD

-244 LAEAK
+244 LSTAK
-249 QEIKAAAGE
+249 REIRAAAGE
-258 NFRVLDRFEQQE
+258 KFRVLDRFEQQA

-303 MLIIDKKDDINTLHN
+303 MLIIDKKNDINTLHN
-318 LGASD
+318 LGAND
-323 RQIVS
+323 RQIQS

-363 MGDSSGT
+363 MGESSGT
-370 FIVNAYPRERSLRGC
+370 FIVNAYPV
-385 ARSVHHRHPDRMGG
+385 SVHYWDVL
-399 VVDSGAPSAPSDNGQ
+399 VVFITVILIGWAASW
-414 KSNNINKSKE
+414 I
-424 NNEQETLFDSSSCC
+424 
-438 PACRSD
+438 PARRLRKQIL
-444 GSSNANR
+444 NR
-451 QRTDCAACGKGERR
+451 IT
-465 TGCHPQRGLLEDD
+465 TP
-478 FGFGV
+478 